1 MGAFRWVVVSW
12 CEWRGF
18 RSPCPVR
25 KVSQMLFPFILS
37 TYTFSDEGERSREP
51 LTWRGLLLSV
61 LMAFATVVAGALVLH
76 YFVVPNPLIND
87 LEDKLT
93 WHENKNTVT
102 VYGEDGTEWYTL
114 SGNCYVGDGNVEGS
128 HPGPTAV
135 KCYDGAG
142 VFSYRVVEGG
152 SVTVEKSGSSYGW
165 ERPRATIREAG
176 SSHVYTLTWYRENSR
191 AQ

>member
-37 TYTFSDEGERSREP
+37 TYTFFDEGERSREP

-87 LEDKLT
+87 LEGKLT

-135 KCYDGAG
+135 KCYDGAE

-152 SVTVEKSGSSYGW
+152 SVTVEKSGGSYGW
-165 ERPRATIREAG
+165 GKAARNYP
-176 SSHVYTLTWYRENSR
+176 
-191 AQ
+191 